1 MAQGDM
7 DRGSKGSGP
16 LIEIMPPFPYP
27 SGIRDR
33 QQKKNLVLFI
43 GLVTFIG
50 FLSHTTAKAKAKQ
63 SKTKA
68 IKKKPKR
75 ICKFTIQKYRVSVT
89 PCLELVFGRAYL
101 QFTAQERVM
110 CEVLCSNRDILYSA
124 GAPPNLD

>member
-33 QQKKNLVLFI
+33 QQKKNIVLFI

-75 ICKFTIQKYRVSVT
+75 ICKFTIQKYRVGVT
-89 PCLELVFGRAYL
+89 PCLESWFLAVLIYNL
-101 QFTAQERVM
+101 QHKS
-110 CEVLCSNRDILYSA
+110 VLCVRFYAQIEIFYILL
-124 GAPPNLD
+124 GLLPT